1 MKSQNLHKMY
11 LISIKKNLISN
22 HILQSEIND
31 EFKELNSYEI
41 VKKMKAHYP
50 GLKVGRFPRK
60 ALNLDFER
68 DILPAEKKLTEEYG
82 F

>member
-11 LISIKKNLISN
+11 LISINKPISN
-22 HILQSEIND
+22 HILQPEIKD